1 MKLCEK
7 ISKHLKANKVSIY
20 DLANTLVV
28 SPSHL
33 YKMLRGE
40 RPIMRSILDRINAE
54 FDTTFEFDKE
64 ESNGCVP

>member
-1 MKLCEK
+1 MKD
-7 ISKHLKANKVSIY
+7 NKLSVY
-20 DLANTLVV
+20 GLANNLAV

-33 YKMLRGE
+33 YKLLRGE

-64 ESNGCVP
+64 ENTFDAP